1 MQARVMSAG
10 TETFFARSA
19 TPPGRALLM
28 AHRCKRSCVL
38 VSRENR
44 VPAHSDVVLRE
55 ALKRCLVATT
65 RLPGSSPTDFIW
77 MVMQPWHGSRLAHLK
92 WAYLPHSD
100 SLP

>member
-1 MQARVMSAG
+1 MGVIPKYTLYFRSTKCTGERPTARC
-10 TETFFARSA
+10 E
-19 TPPGRALLM
+19 
-28 AHRCKRSCVL
+28 RSCVL

-55 ALKRCLVATT
+55 ALVVATT